1 MRKLLYISFL
11 VLFACIEQSAEKEIS
26 LPFYLDAQLTPV
38 WIEKDSSAFKNIRQI
53 EDFQF
58 IDQKGNNF
66 GSKNLENKIYI
77 ANFFFTTCP
86 GICKLMTQEL
96 HAVQD
101 SFAAAEAIEM
111 VSFSV
116 MPWIDTVEQLQYF
129 QEMNDIDGNMWHLL
143 TGEKTDIYNTARK
156 SFFADEGFG
165 KSVTG
170 ASDFL
175 HTENVM
181 LIDRQKRIRGVYSG
195 TSRLDISRLIE
206 DVKQLLSEPS

>member
-1 MRKLLYISFL
+1 MRKLFYLFFL
-11 VLFACIEQSAEKEIS
+11 AVIACADPHADTEIS

-38 WIEKDSSAFKNIRQI
+38 WIEKDSSAFKNIHQI

-86 GICKLMTQEL
+86 GICKLMTKEL

-101 SFAAAEAIEM
+101 SFAAAQAIEM

-129 QEMNDIDGNMWHLL
+129 QEMNDIDGNIWHLL

>member
-1 MRKLLYISFL
+1 MRKLLFISFL
-11 VLFACIEQSAEKEIS
+11 ALFACTEQNAEKEIS
-26 LPFYLDAQLTPV
+26 LPFYLDAQLSPV
-38 WIEKDSSAFKNIRQI
+38 WIEDDSSAFRTIHQI
-53 EDFQF
+53 DDFEF
-58 IDQKGNNF
+58 TDQKGESF
-66 GSKNLENKIYI
+66 GSKNLENKVYI

-86 GICKLMTQEL
+86 GICKLMTKEL

-101 SFAAAEAIEM
+101 SFAANHAIDI

-129 QEMNDIDGNMWHLL
+129 QEMNDIDGGVWHFL
-143 TGEKTDIYNTARK
+143 TGEKAVIYNVARQ

-170 ASDFL
+170 SSDFL

-181 LIDRQKRIRGVYSG
+181 LIDKQKRIRGVYSG
-195 TSRLDISRLIE
+195 TSRLDISRMIE